1 MKDDITAGIYL
12 GTSPEDPNAE
22 IRKIFTEREN
32 QQDGLGTI
40 LSFCQK
46 EAGFSVGDTDTE
58 GFRQQLRTF
67 GPVLWLQD
75 SSIMMPMQGNKD
87 AVVATIREFAKRV
100 PDKSQY
106 EKFASEVTDNVN
118 ASFVQFCIQQ
128 DGDYLAL
135 FLTKATVQGNFQ
147 FMIGVCAYDI
157 WVVNRGEMASRA
169 DELVARLQLKD
180 GLENWVQKI
189 SSPGYAK

>member
-1 MKDDITAGIYL
+1 MSDNVTAGIYL
-12 GTSPEDPNAE
+12 GAPPKDPSAE

-40 LSFCQK
+40 LSYCQK
-46 EAGFSVGDTDTE
+46 EAGFTVGSTDVE

-67 GPVLWLQD
+67 EPILWVQD
-75 SSIMMPMQGNKD
+75 QSVMMPMQSNKD
-87 AVVATIREFAKRV
+87 AVIAAIKTFAQRV
-100 PDKSQY
+100 PDKSQC
-106 EKFASEVTDNVN
+106 EKFASQIRDGVN

-135 FLTKATVQGNFQ
+135 FLTKATVQGNYQ

-157 WVVNRGEMASRA
+157 WVVNRTEMENRA
-169 DELVARLQLKD
+169 DQLVDRLKLKD
-180 GLENWVQKI
+180 GLEDWVKKV
-189 SSPGYAK
+189 STPGYA